1 MILLII
7 PQAFSLLWNTLIN
20 QIYGSINN
28 VFLSNLK
35 ETIFNDFSV
44 YAFSTP
50 IYFNLLIKF
59 IIIGYIF
66 SDFKKYQLK
75 NLTLTILASFIYPIL
90 GVFILSV
97 LFLYKK
103 NEENKES
110 FEYEFLDNP
119 NIVESN
125 QLDEKIK

>member
-44 YAFSTP
+44 YAFSTS

>member
-1 MILLII
+1 MKELTKVINKYLILLII

-20 QIYGSINN
+20 QIYGHIDNI
-28 VFLSNLK
+28 FLSNLK

-50 IYFNLLIKF
+50 IYLNLLFKF
-59 IIIGYIF
+59 IIIGYLF

-97 LFLYKK
+97 LFL
-103 NEENKES
+103 NN
-110 FEYEFLDNP
+110 
-119 NIVESN
+119 
-125 QLDEKIK
+125 KIKEKTDEGELQE